1 MKLQLKKTIEYDG
14 KWLKIYKDDSLLQS
28 FKLDVDYRTNEEA
41 MQRAE
46 DTFQFILQNGDTEVI
61 LKEVETKEL

>member
-14 KWLKIYKDDSLLQS
+14 EWLKIYKDDSLLQS